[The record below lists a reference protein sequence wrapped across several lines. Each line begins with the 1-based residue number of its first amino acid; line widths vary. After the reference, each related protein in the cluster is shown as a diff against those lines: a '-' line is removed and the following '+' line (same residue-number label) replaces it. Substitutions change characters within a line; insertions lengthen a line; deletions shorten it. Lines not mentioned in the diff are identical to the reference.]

1 MTKKL
6 FFYNLNQMESYKLKL
21 VNKEVIPKSFIRDF
35 IEEDTKIKILDNSYA
50 INDIVLKDKNK
61 KRTTKII
68 GKSLNVDNHVL
79 KHRLWHML
87 QLNVPLIY
95 NQKSINLTTNF
106 VQKFSLFFKKKG
118 VLTSI
123 LKAKKGGFSARSFG
137 ISGFLPLKEYKKSN
151 LCKLTA
157 RINKKLKVYRNNKI
171 RSTKAIW
178 QFKKMDKLSLWQKTS
193 FRATRRKWKF
203 LTKNRPWFKKM
214 KKRRKTM
221 WKAKAGQNW
230 LKKHRISS
238 KNDLKKR
245 KKISP
250 FIFYKNII

>member
-21 VNKEVIPKSFIRDF
+21 VNKEIIPKSFIRDF

-137 ISGFLPLKEYKKSN
+137 ISGFLPLKEYKKAH
-151 LCKLTA
+151 LCKLTSEM
-157 RINKKLKVYRNNKI
+157 NKTSRLYKNSKV
-171 RSTKAIW
+171 RSTKDIW
-178 QFKKMDKLSLWQKTS
+178 QFKKMDKFSLRQRTP
-193 FRATRRKWKF
+193 FRATRRTWKF
-203 LTKNRPWFKKM
+203 LIKIRPWFKKI
-214 KKRRKTM
+214 KKRKKTK
-221 WKAKAGQNW
+221 WKTKAGEKW
-230 LKKHRISS
+230 LKQHRINS
-238 KNDLKKR
+238 KKSLKKR

-250 FIFYKNII
+250 FIFYKSII